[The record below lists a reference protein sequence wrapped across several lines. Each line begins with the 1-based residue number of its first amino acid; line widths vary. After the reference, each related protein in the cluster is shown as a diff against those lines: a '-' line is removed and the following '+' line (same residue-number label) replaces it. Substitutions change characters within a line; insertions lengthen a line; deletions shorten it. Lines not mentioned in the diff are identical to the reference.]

1 MKIFSQEADATSAH
15 LLSLDGQEWRDRRTK
30 MSPIFTSGKMKMMFE
45 TVDRISDKL
54 AEVLG
59 TNLETSSVHEMKRW
73 SQKFTADNIGNVAFG
88 LECNCKLNYLVF
100 KTN

>member
-1 MKIFSQEADATSAH
+1 MDPTSAQ
-15 LLSLDGQEWRDRRTK
+15 LLSLDGQDWKDRRTK

-45 TVDRISDKL
+45 IMDQISDKL

-59 TNLETSSVHEMKRW
+59 AALKFEQIHEMKSW

-88 LECNCKLNYLVF
+88 LNCNCK
-100 KTN
+100 